1 MIIKKIKTFL
11 KFIIPDFILRYRIK
25 LSHKKIGFEKKSLKE
40 IFSDIYKHNL
50 WDNYSES
57 KNEFYSG
64 TGSRNKEINEKYVN
78 SLKSFFTTF

>member
-25 LSHKKIGFEKKSLKE
+25 LNHKKIGLEKKSLKE

-50 WDNYSES
+50 WDNYGES
-57 KNEFYSG
+57 KNEYYSG
-64 TGSRNKEINEKYVN
+64 IGSRNKEIN
-78 SLKSFFTTF
+78 